1 MSAFGPPGD
10 GVPRGRRAPE
20 GRLVMERWDDTCSPA
35 AQARRQPF
43 RAIFPVGG
51 RMFLTLCKSKL
62 HRATVTQAELHYEGS
77 TTVAPAL
84 FAAAATRPFE
94 PVQSRCTA

>member
-1 MSAFGPPGD
+1 MTAFWPTRDP
-10 GVPRGRRAPE
+10 VTPGRRSTE

-43 RAIFPVGG
+43 GAIFPVGG

-77 TTVAPAL
+77 ITVAAYL
-84 FAAAATRPFE
+84 LAAADIPLERLLH
-94 PVQSRCTA
+94 VV